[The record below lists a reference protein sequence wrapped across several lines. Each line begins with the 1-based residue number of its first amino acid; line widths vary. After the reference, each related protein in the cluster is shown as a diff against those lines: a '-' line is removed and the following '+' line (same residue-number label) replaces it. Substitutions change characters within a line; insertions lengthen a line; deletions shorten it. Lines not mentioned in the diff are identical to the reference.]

1 MPGIHDYWL
10 FVLSGILLNLTPGQ
24 DTFFILGNSLGAG
37 RRAGVAAALG
47 IAAGSIVHTLAA
59 ALGLSAILATSATAF
74 TVVKLLGAAYL
85 IYIGVRALSSR
96 TLLPDTLV
104 AGDAVAA
111 RLAFRRGIVTN
122 LLNPKVALFFL
133 AFLPQ
138 FVDPGAGQAWLQVL
152 TLGAVLVAIGLSVD
166 LLYALAAGSLGS
178 WVRGSAVLERR
189 RRWATGGVYLALA
202 AVALSGSRRG
212 S

>member
-1 MPGIHDYWL
+1 MAGIHDYWL

-24 DTFFILGNSLGAG
+24 DTFFILGNSLSAG
-37 RRAGVAAALG
+37 RRAGIAAAFG

-104 AGDAVAA
+104 VGDGVVAG
-111 RLAFRRGIVTN
+111 LAFRRGIVTN

-138 FVDPGAGQAWLQVL
+138 FIDPASDRKVEAFLL
-152 TLGAVLVAIGLSVD
+152 LGATVITTGLSWCLVLAVAAGRCRD
-166 LLYALAAGSLGS
+166 LLLKRPAAGSLLS
-178 WVRGSAVLERR
+178 RSAGAIFIALGLR
-189 RRWATGGVYLALA
+189 LALH
-202 AVALSGSRRG
+202 RP
-212 S
+212 

>member
-37 RRAGVAAALG
+37 RRAGIAAALG
-47 IAAGSIVHTLAA
+47 IGAGSMVHTLAA

-85 IYIGVRALSSR
+85 IYIGVRALTSR
-96 TLLPDTLV
+96 TLLNDNVV
-104 AGDAVAA
+104 AGDAVVA
-111 RLAFRRGIVTN
+111 RVAFRRGIVTN

-138 FVDPGAGQAWLQVL
+138 FIDPASDRKVEAFLL
-152 TLGAVLVAIGLSVD
+152 LGATFITTGLTWCLVLAVAAARCREFLLNRPTMGSLLSR
-166 LLYALAAGSLGS
+166 AAGAIFIALGL
-178 WVRGSAVLERR
+178 R
-189 RRWATGGVYLALA
+189 LALH
-202 AVALSGSRRG
+202 RP
-212 S
+212 

>member
-1 MPGIHDYWL
+1 MSGIHDYWL

-37 RRAGVAAALG
+37 RRAGIAAALG

-74 TVVKLLGAAYL
+74 TIVKLLGAAYL
-85 IYIGVRALSSR
+85 IYIGVRALVSR
-96 TLLPDTLV
+96 SLV
-104 AGDAVAA
+104 PQHLAVGGAGAP
-111 RLAFRRGIVTN
+111 RLAFRHGIVTN

-138 FVDPGAGQAWLQVL
+138 FIDPASERKVEAFLL
-152 TLGAVLVAIGLSVD
+152 LGATFITTGLTWCMV
-166 LLYALAAGSLGS
+166 
-178 WVRGSAVLERR
+178 
-189 RRWATGGVYLALA
+189 LALA
-202 AVALSGSRRG
+202 AARCRELLLARPAMGSLLSRAAGATFIALGLRLALHRP
-212 S
+212 